1 MSKDEMSHD
10 HITGDFQISQNL
22 IGSCYTISILIC
34 ILFVA
39 ESMVIFLVEAKV
51 LLDCYC
57 RVIIAFLILKL
68 SKLKLFQ
75 FSRITK
81 KQWLIIIIGFI
92 LANGADYIYFEFM
105 PTTGMKRS

>member
-22 IGSCYTISILIC
+22 IGSCYYNLYFNLYFIC
-34 ILFVA
+34 CRINGY
-39 ESMVIFLVEAKV
+39 ILVEKPKYFWIAIV
-51 LLDCYC
+51 G
-57 RVIIAFLILKL
+57 VIIAFLILKL

-81 KQWLIIIIGFI
+81 S
-92 LANGADYIYFEFM
+92 NG
-105 PTTGMKRS
+105 

>member
-22 IGSCYTISILIC
+22 IGSCYYNLYFNLYFIC
-34 ILFVA
+34 CRINGY
-39 ESMVIFLVEAKV
+39 IFSREAKV

-81 KQWLIIIIGFI
+81 S
-92 LANGADYIYFEFM
+92 NG
-105 PTTGMKRS
+105 

>member
-22 IGSCYTISILIC
+22 IGSCYYNLYFLIC

-39 ESMVIFLVEAKV
+39 ESMVIFLVEKPKYFWIAIV
-51 LLDCYC
+51 G
-57 RVIIAFLILKL
+57 VIIAFLILKL

-81 KQWLIIIIGFI
+81 S
-92 LANGADYIYFEFM
+92 NG
-105 PTTGMKRS
+105 